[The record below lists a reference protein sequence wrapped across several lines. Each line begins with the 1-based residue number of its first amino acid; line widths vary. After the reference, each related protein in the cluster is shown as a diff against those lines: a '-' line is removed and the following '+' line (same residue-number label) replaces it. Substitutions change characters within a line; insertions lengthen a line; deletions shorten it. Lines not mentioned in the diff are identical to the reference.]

1 MIKVPYNKL
10 KKLNQVLIMKA
21 GELADVMG
29 FISKKSDRTLV
40 KQGTLYKQSFFIYD
54 DSLVEIECILWGNDT
69 TKYYVEIDMPI
80 IIKNAKVSVY

>member
-1 MIKVPYNKL
+1 MKII
-10 KKLNQVLIMKA
+10 LI
-21 GELADVMG
+21 
-29 FISKKSDRTLV
+29 V